1 VNTTSST
8 KFFEYV
14 TGYSVPVV
22 PKNSISEDE
31 AKRRRAYYVVAFDD
45 LGQIVQVTKML
56 DSQFEFQYDYHYDD
70 AGHVTAATITGPD
83 GKSEDIPVPEVE
95 RQRVRSR
102 A

>member
-1 VNTTSST
+1 M
-8 KFFEYV
+8 
-14 TGYSVPVV
+14 

-31 AKRRRAYYVVAFDD
+31 AKQRRSYYVVAFDD
-45 LGQIVQVTKML
+45 LGQIVQVTKMSE
-56 DSQFEFQYDYHYDD
+56 SQLEFQYDYHYDD

-83 GKSEDIPVPEVE
+83 GKSEDIPVPEVG